1 MKPDRFLCFMCFS
14 FFQFDCAQSSKR
26 QVELSF
32 ELLDRKKV
40 QKSKDCSIRE
50 VLKNNLQHPSPCPLA
65 KPVFFQYAQ
74 PNKGRDAIMAK
85 FSVKFIITCS
95 AWAEES
101 RIWSVLALY
110 AKPWNSLPKPLHPW
124 VQIQSN
130 Y

>member
-65 KPVFFQYAQ
+65 KPVFFGMLNLIKVEMQSWQ
-74 PNKGRDAIMAK
+74 N
-85 FSVKFIITCS
+85 
-95 AWAEES
+95 S
-101 RIWSVLALY
+101 R
-110 AKPWNSLPKPLHPW
+110 
-124 VQIQSN
+124 
-130 Y
+130 